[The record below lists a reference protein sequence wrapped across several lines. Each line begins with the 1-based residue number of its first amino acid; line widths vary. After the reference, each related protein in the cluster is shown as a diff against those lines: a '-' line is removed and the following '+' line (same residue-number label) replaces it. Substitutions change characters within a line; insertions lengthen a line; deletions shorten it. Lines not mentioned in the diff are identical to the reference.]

1 MKQILNIFY
10 KSKKFCNN
18 GEKRLNTK
26 WFNRRNGVKR
36 IIYIKYIYTIKI
48 LNNWQQN
55 SIICSFY
62 RLPQA
67 ILPTLPHHQWD
78 HRIWSLRCPRFSV
91 AWVPCWHFVDFHYSI
106 VHELLP
112 IAVENCNKW
121 ENNRDWP
128 LQKIFNFTNQIDQL
142 PKYRTTFHFEIFP
155 SWSM

>member
-1 MKQILNIFY
+1 M
-10 KSKKFCNN
+10 
-18 GEKRLNTK
+18 ERNTK

-48 LNNWQQN
+48 LSNWQQN

-155 SWSM
+155 GWSMWLLNSSYLTHSNIAFQFL